1 MKATTELCVDGEC
14 SVSQQATTAAA
25 MAEAAEAAEAA
36 MAAAALAAMAAAAT
50 AAIEPRSRSQLR
62 GKNKRR
68 FEEMENSDSPC
79 QPTEHGGDFFPLF
92 LFKNKNTHQDG
103 SRVLYA

>member
-25 MAEAAEAAEAA
+25 MAA
-36 MAAAALAAMAAAAT
+36 AAMAAAAT
-50 AAIEPRSRSQLR
+50 IEPRSRSQLR

-79 QPTEHGGDFFPLF
+79 QPTEHGGEFFPLF

>member
-25 MAEAAEAAEAA
+25 MAAAAE
-36 MAAAALAAMAAAAT
+36 AAMAAAAT

-68 FEEMENSDSPC
+68 FEDMENSDSPC
-79 QPTEHGGDFFPLF
+79 QPTEHGGEFFPLF

>member
-14 SVSQQATTAAA
+14 SISQQAT
-25 MAEAAEAAEAA
+25 
-36 MAAAALAAMAAAAT
+36 T

-92 LFKNKNTHQDG
+92 LFKKKITHQDG